1 MWKVILFATLVSI
14 CQFQS
19 VVARAIPGTHLSGRA
34 SGDQHL
40 PQRAEKRSVV
50 ARGSEKICP
59 KIIIISMVFSASDA
73 FSNLVVC
80 T

>member
-1 MWKVILFATLVSI
+1 MWKVIWFATLVI

-40 PQRAEKRSVV
+40 PRRADKRSVV
-50 ARGSEKICP
+50 ARDSEKICP